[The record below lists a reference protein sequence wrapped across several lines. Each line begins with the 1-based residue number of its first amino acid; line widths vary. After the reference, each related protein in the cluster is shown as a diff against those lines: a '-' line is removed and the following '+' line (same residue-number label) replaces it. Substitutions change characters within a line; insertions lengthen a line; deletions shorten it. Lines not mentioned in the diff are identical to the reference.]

1 MSRFIQIADGLAVPM
16 GIRRMEKD
24 ARHRAGEYVGPDID
38 WQQLSPDVVDN
49 GFVKV
54 FPLARSA
61 GGQEADEKLLAL
73 KKRCEMAFIHFFGGD
88 GFHSEIP
95 LSLEEGYGRKLSAA
109 GLLAPPRW
117 AWSVWDQGFTMVH
130 AADPDAEGA
139 ATLSLHFYPYEW
151 LWSRPLEYEKWSWSQ
166 RNAIKGRIKKE
177 EAKRRKAEK
186 QIEETSIEWRWPA
199 DATAIEGNDQ

>member
-73 KKRCEMAFIHFFGGD
+73 KKRCEMAFIHF
-88 GFHSEIP
+88 
-95 LSLEEGYGRKLSAA
+95 
-109 GLLAPPRW
+109 
-117 AWSVWDQGFTMVH
+117 
-130 AADPDAEGA
+130 
-139 ATLSLHFYPYEW
+139 
-151 LWSRPLEYEKWSWSQ
+151 
-166 RNAIKGRIKKE
+166 E